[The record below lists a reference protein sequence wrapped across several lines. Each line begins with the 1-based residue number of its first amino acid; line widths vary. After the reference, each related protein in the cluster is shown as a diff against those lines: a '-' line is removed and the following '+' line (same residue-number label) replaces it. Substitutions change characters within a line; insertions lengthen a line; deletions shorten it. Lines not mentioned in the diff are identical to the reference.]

1 MRRLCLLQGRQEIA
15 EKRLKKLKKICK
27 KTGRFG
33 CIGKQLALMEIRTVV
48 SSLIVRFDVSLAPG
62 EDGTELLERTK
73 DTFTLR
79 IGDLNIVFQGKE
91 EVQRRE

>member
-1 MRRLCLLQGRQEIA
+1 
-15 EKRLKKLKKICK
+15 
-27 KTGRFG
+27 
-33 CIGKQLALMEIRTVV
+33 MEIRTVV